1 MARQLLEIN
10 KFMNGTITTP
20 DISDSPEQS
29 ASYSLNIDAV
39 IKDGSLQ
46 SVPKN
51 RIKYVYNDA
60 GTPAKTLVDIDKIN
74 LIRSDDKIDAVYWD
88 DDSKMLH
95 FISELDKNST
105 IASNN
110 IATTSTK
117 LDEHSDFK
125 KDTSNTGVSVNSTV
139 ELKDVAMESHSK
151 EVHIGLGMNETPKW
165 VGYTNHTQ
173 FGTKI
178 STPIIENA
186 EVKYP
191 SSVPFLVKTVT
202 VSGATYGVSEGG
214 TRIWKINTSTGAF
227 ISSSDEGTF
236 QNTQSIC
243 SDGTNLYVLD
253 RQTTSTYKGV
263 IIKVAT
269 SALSTKAKIIGLPN
283 TYPGP
288 SGTQYSDIEY
298 SSTGPKLWVAAHL
311 DNRTQTNASSS
322 GDKYLWNFDIPAS
335 NNSVLGSMTARMP
348 RTSGGSNSTVG
359 SWIEATIEEG
369 GTFAAGDF
377 VVCDNWIFETFP
389 KSLVKHPSDNGAV
402 YWLCRYADYYA
413 DPSGSM
419 WSRVWLNADASSATT
434 SDANIAAHAA
444 KLAAYTEIRTLC
456 INRIAEGHTDNNS
469 VPLTMVDHP
478 NGAGGP
484 SDNYSDLSGS
494 ADTPHTAINIDSIG
508 LDNANKVFISMG
520 STIQRYPT
528 ALDHTFNSLGS
539 TGNIETL
546 GTKVETAYNVTPSG
560 QAQRTGT
567 SVNIGYYVSDD
578 IYLLRQDTTAG
589 LDKVADDFSAN
600 AAQTF
605 IKDHSAVTITVA
617 AASTNTGSL
626 QANYEY
632 FYKMSF
638 LFDGYQESNLC
649 TETFASTQG
658 NDTKNKEVTLTIADT
673 SQIPRRASDVL
684 IYRAESP
691 TSNATKPD
699 SLYRLV
705 KQIPL
710 DTVWTTTTTSGVTS
724 ATLMHE
730 DTGTKL
736 ASFEAN
742 SQLAQDLEF
751 TLPNYSVSAQ
761 INNYHFIGKCKHP
774 KVDDASTYLFRSKI
788 GKFDTF
794 DWLLDF
800 VKLPTVP
807 TALMA
812 FNGRIWAF
820 DDANSYKIEP
830 NNLFIEDIFE
840 GVGCLNEDAIVS
852 TDFGMFFADNKNIY
866 HLTSGMAEPIG
877 ESIVRGSDVSGS
889 GNHVAAWQ
897 NRDTSYHTRAVY
909 DPTRRS
915 VYFSLK
921 GTDGKYYIWAWNIPR
936 KRWDLF
942 SFQDSATTIIPKGVC
957 TLDSG
962 EILWC
967 GLVSDATCDTTDS
980 DATVTMD
987 STANIVAGMNVTG
1000 TGIPSNTT
1008 VSSITN
1014 ATTFEL
1020 SQNAT
1025 ATNSNT
1031 TLTFSNL
1038 FHSLGHATDKRD
1050 WTWVSKSLTM
1060 GNDTQQKNIKHI
1072 LSTSRIKVN
1081 KTTDGT
1087 FPTAGSQLPAQTNID
1102 KGSFRLKNIN
1112 TKATQLR
1119 IRLDSN
1125 SSTDA
1130 CGAVSILFKT
1140 KRSPR

>member
-1 MARQLLEIN
+1 MNMAKQLLEIN

-60 GTPAKTLVDIDKIN
+60 NTPANTLVDIDKIS
-74 LIRSDDKIDAVYWD
+74 LIRSDDKTDAVYWD
-88 DDSKMLH
+88 DDSKMIH

-105 IASNN
+105 LASGH
-110 IATTSTK
+110 IATNSTK
-117 LDEHSDFK
+117 LDEYSDFK
-125 KDTSNTGVSVNSTV
+125 KDPDNTGSSVNSTV
-139 ELKDVAMESHSK
+139 VLKDVAMESHSK
-151 EVHIGLGMNETPKW
+151 EIHMGLGMNEAPKW
-165 VGYTNHTQ
+165 VGYTNHKQ
-173 FGTKI
+173 FGTKL
-178 STPIIENA
+178 SSPIIENA

-191 SSVPFLVKTVT
+191 SSVPFLIKTVT

-236 QNTQSIC
+236 QNLQSIC

-263 IIKVAT
+263 VIKVAT
-269 SALSTKAKIIGLPN
+269 SALSTKTKIIGLPT

-288 SGTQYSDIEY
+288 SGSQYSDIEY
-298 SSTGPKLWVAAHL
+298 TSTGTKIWVASHLDARSTTDSST
-311 DNRTQTNASSS
+311 S
-322 GDKYLWNFDIPAS
+322 GDEYLWNFEIPAS
-335 NNSVLGSMTARMP
+335 NSSTLASNDLDARMP
-348 RTSGGSNSTVG
+348 RTSGGGNSTVG
-359 SWIEATIEEG
+359 TWVSPSPGPLTAVTSG
-369 GTFAAGDF
+369 HFSA
-377 VVCDNWIFETFP
+377 VSNWIQETFP
-389 KSLVKHPSDNGAV
+389 KSLIKFPSENGAV
-402 YWLCRYADYYA
+402 YWLCRYSDHQSSPI
-413 DPSGSM
+413 DGLWTM
-419 WSRVWLNADASSATT
+419 LWLNKSAQSASNSNTDWESQADKVAE
-434 SDANIAAHAA
+434 
-444 KLAAYTEIRTLC
+444 YTEIRTLC
-456 INRIAEGHTDNNS
+456 LNRIPYDHTDNNS
-469 VPLTMVDHP
+469 VCLTKVDHP
-478 NGAGGP
+478 SLSAGP
-484 SDNYSDLSGS
+484 EANWSDLKGT
-494 ADTPHTAINIDSIG
+494 ATAPRTAINIDSCN
-508 LDNANKVFISMG
+508 LDNANKLFTTLG

-528 ALDHTFNSLGS
+528 ALDNTFTTLASGGPNIKDLGS
-539 TGNIETL
+539 
-546 GTKVETAYNVTPSG
+546 KVETAYNVTPSS

-578 IYLLRQDTTAG
+578 VYLLRQDTTAG
-589 LDKVADDFSAN
+589 LDKIADDFSAN

-605 IKDHSAVTITVA
+605 TVDHSAVTIAVA

-658 NDTKNKEVTLTIADT
+658 NNANNKEVTLTIADT

-691 TSNATKPD
+691 TSGATNPD

-730 DTGTKL
+730 DKGTKL

-742 SQLAQDLEF
+742 SELPQDLEF

-774 KVDDASTYLFRSKI
+774 KVDDASTYLFRSKV

-820 DDANSYKIEP
+820 DGANTYKVEP

-840 GVGCLNEDAIVS
+840 GVGCLNDDAIVS

-866 HLTSGMAEPIG
+866 HLTSNMAEPIG
-877 ESIVRGSDVSGS
+877 ESIVRGSDVVNS
-889 GNHVAAWQ
+889 GNNVAAWQ

-921 GTDGKYYIWAWNIPR
+921 GTDGNYYVWAWNIPR

-942 SFQDSATTIIPKGVC
+942 SFQDSATVIIPKGVC
-957 TLDSG
+957 TLDTG
-962 EILWC
+962 EIFW
-967 GLVSDATCDTTDS
+967 GSSDTT
-980 DATVTMD
+980 
-987 STANIVAGMNVTG
+987 
-1000 TGIPSNTT
+1000 
-1008 VSSITN
+1008 SSGN
-1014 ATTFEL
+1014 QKL
-1020 SQNAT
+1020 K
-1025 ATNSNT
+1025 
-1031 TLTFSNL
+1031 
-1038 FHSLGHATDKRD
+1038 HYLGHATDKRD

-1060 GNDTQQKNIKHI
+1060 GNDTQQKRIKDI

-1087 FPTAGSQLPAQTNID
+1087 FPSAGSQLPAQVDAD
-1102 KGSFRLKNIN
+1102 KGTFRLRDVN
-1112 TKATQLR
+1112 TKVTQLR

-1130 CGAVSILFKT
+1130 CGAISVLFKT